1 MFKMIKNFKTKIIIL
16 FKIKNRIK
24 KMNYIMIKIII
35 GINLFRCNSFKM
47 NNLKK
52 KSTQH
57 NHTEN

>member
-24 KMNYIMIKIII
+24 KMIYIMIKIII

-52 KSTQH
+52 KSEFTLLLK
-57 NHTEN
+57 

>member
-1 MFKMIKNFKTKIIIL
+1 MIKNFKTKIIIL

-24 KMNYIMIKIII
+24 KMIYIMIKIII

-57 NHTEN
+57 